1 MFFLSDD
8 LVYFLPNILKI
19 TRSQGEYKGEILL
32 QRKDGK
38 RVFVKLEASLY
49 QGEGRDGDRIVFVIH
64 EIEKFKELERDY
76 LESQRLASL
85 GRMVERIAHT
95 IRNPI
100 VSIGGFSKRIS
111 RKLSDGDQIRY
122 FERIVKEIDRLE
134 AIVTQVQ
141 EFAALP
147 KPIHRRKNIRKLI
160 DALLKSV
167 ATEGPQGQLSI
178 DFKVEKP
185 NWHPM
190 PFIDGDLLSRALR
203 SILENAIEAVNEGG
217 KIRIKLFPKDD
228 HVGIEISDTGC
239 SISQENLDAVFDPFF
254 STKPDRV
261 GISLTT
267 ARRIIKEQGGT
278 IQASSQR
285 GKGTSFSVLL
295 PMDRRRRIRTQ
306 IL

>member
-1 MFFLSDD
+1 
-8 LVYFLPNILKI
+8 
-19 TRSQGEYKGEILL
+19 
-32 QRKDGK
+32 
-38 RVFVKLEASLY
+38 
-49 QGEGRDGDRIVFVIH
+49 
-64 EIEKFKELERDY
+64 
-76 LESQRLASL
+76 
-85 GRMVERIAHT
+85 
-95 IRNPI
+95 
-100 VSIGGFSKRIS
+100 
-111 RKLSDGDQIRY
+111 
-122 FERIVKEIDRLE
+122 
-134 AIVTQVQ
+134 
-141 EFAALP
+141 
-147 KPIHRRKNIRKLI
+147 
-160 DALLKSV
+160 
-167 ATEGPQGQLSI
+167 
-178 DFKVEKP
+178 
-185 NWHPM
+185 M

-239 SISQENLDAVFDPFF
+239 GISQENLDAVFDPFF